1 MRATRVSRLSRVP
14 YAAAGVAL
22 ALLLPGCAALTPDLK
37 GVPSSSSQAATS
49 GAAPGSAAASAAHGT
64 PSASAPPTN
73 ASATARPA
81 ASAPAADSLP
91 SPDAQRV
98 LATIPE
104 PLAPAER
111 VPPPDSMRAH
121 DAAAAP
127 PDTTHGGIPVPAPTE
142 PLGQSSAAVDRMT
155 SPDSALA
162 VPGGNAA
169 VGAAAAGA
177 AAAGMSGGA
186 SAADAPKSAAP
197 AMAPGTPCF
206 KLQVGAP
213 TDAKKAD
220 GLKRAA
226 SSQLELEFDVAHV
239 KTLYKVRTHDCFSRE
254 AVDALKARAIGAGF
268 QGVFAV
274 ATTSP

>member
-1 MRATRVSRLSRVP
+1 MRVSRRSRRSRVP
-14 YAAAGVAL
+14 CAAAGLAL

-37 GVPSSSSQAATS
+37 GMPASATTGGAAGSTAPTS
-49 GAAPGSAAASAAHGT
+49 PHKAQPAPAPGSATAASA
-64 PSASAPPTN
+64 P
-73 ASATARPA
+73 AR
-81 ASAPAADSLP
+81 SPAADSLP
-91 SPDAQRV
+91 SSDAQRV
-98 LATIPE
+98 LASIPE
-104 PLAPAER
+104 PLSPAER
-111 VPPPDSMRAH
+111 VPPPDSIRSH
-121 DAAAAP
+121 DAAAP

-169 VGAAAAGA
+169 AGAAAAGA
-177 AAAGMSGGA
+177 AAAGMSGAA
-186 SAADAPKSAAP
+186 SAAGAPNSAAP

-239 KTLYKVRTHDCFSRE
+239 KNLYKVRTHDCFNRE
-254 AVDALKARAIGAGF
+254 AVDALKARAVAAGF

-274 ATTSP
+274 ATSAP